1 MSTRALAVLEIVR
14 HEGLD
19 CHDLVPLRSTNNTVV
34 EQRGEGLVFE
44 RMHSVTPSLT
54 RATGRATRCTVRRN
68 G

>member
-1 MSTRALAVLEIVR
+1 
-14 HEGLD
+14 LD

-34 EQRGEGLVFE
+34 EQRGEGLVLE

-54 RATGRATRCTVRRN
+54 RATGRATCCTVRRN